1 MSTLITPPSP
11 RWNPYERTAKT
22 VSPEERSLFC
32 YCPNIVA
39 FPLASVSPRS
49 TSSDSSTTEFKGQ
62 SKLTNEKSISES
74 FISHTTS
81 ETSTPRKGFIG
92 RNRAKSGLVKT
103 VPIEE
108 HKELH
113 SCCHSIEESKL
124 SVPSQLTSLSSN
136 TSISIETTGV
146 SSRENIKEQQPSD
159 IVSKKVVP
167 SISIEN

>member
-1 MSTLITPPSP
+1 MSTLVNPPSP
-11 RWNPYERTAKT
+11 RWNLHERTAKT
-22 VSPEERSLFC
+22 VSPEERGLFC
-32 YCPNIVA
+32 YCPNVVA

-49 TSSDSSTTEFKGQ
+49 ASSDRSTPEPKGQ
-62 SKLTNEKSISES
+62 IQLTNEKSGSES

-108 HKELH
+108 PKELH
-113 SCCHSIEESKL
+113 CCCHSIEESKL

-136 TSISIETTGV
+136 TSNFIKTTNV
-146 SSRENIKEQQPSD
+146 SLRENTKDQQPSST
-159 IVSKKVVP
+159 ISKKVVP
-167 SISIEN
+167 SISIQN